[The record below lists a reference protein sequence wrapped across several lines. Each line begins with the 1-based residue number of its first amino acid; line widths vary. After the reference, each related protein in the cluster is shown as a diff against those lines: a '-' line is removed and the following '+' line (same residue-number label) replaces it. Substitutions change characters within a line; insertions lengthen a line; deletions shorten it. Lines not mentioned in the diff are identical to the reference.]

1 MMISDPDRTILT
13 SEGAAHRPLVL
24 SAILKPDANNFG
36 AIRLGLAFA
45 VLVSHAFYFKT
56 GTPKAEPLTAWTGHS
71 LGEHAVQVFFFL
83 SGLLVAQSLAHSRG
97 LADFA
102 KARVLRIFPG
112 LIVCVLLTAFVLGPL
127 FTTLS
132 IWSYFADAGT
142 YAYIVRT
149 VSLST
154 GLAPL
159 PGVFETLPAAGTV
172 NMSVWT
178 LKYEVLCYA
187 LLALAGAAGLVDPR
201 WRKLACVL
209 LAVYLAV
216 VFIEPPKTVEG
227 YTAADNVRYFSLFF
241 GMGVL
246 AYLLRDVLVLDLRIL
261 GCLAVVFAVTL
272 GTPLGELGTALFLGY
287 GALMLAAL
295 PARAPRVYANRYD
308 LSYGVYIYAC
318 PIQQAVVQLVP
329 HWSLADQ
336 ILAASFIVLP
346 LAFLSWVLVERP
358 ALALRRRSAMPAG
371 RFAVRL
377 AGILQARAPH

>member
-1 MMISDPDRTILT
+1 MMSPDPHRTNPET
-13 SEGAAHRPLVL
+13 GGAARRPLLL
-24 SAILKPDANNFG
+24 SEILKPDANNFG
-36 AIRLGLAFA
+36 LIRLGLAFA
-45 VLVSHAFYFKT
+45 VLVSHAFYLKT

-97 LADFA
+97 LVDFA
-102 KARVLRIFPG
+102 TARVLRIFPG
-112 LIVCVLLTAFVLGPL
+112 LIVCVLLTALVLGPV
-127 FTTLS
+127 FTTLGAAT
-132 IWSYFADAGT
+132 YLADPGT
-142 YAYIVRT
+142 YAYIART

-159 PGVFETLPAAGTV
+159 PGVFETLPAASVV

-187 LLALAGAAGLVDPR
+187 LLAMAGVAGLLNPR
-201 WRKLACVL
+201 WRLTASVL

-216 VFIEPPKTVEG
+216 IFIEPPKSVDG

-241 GMGVL
+241 GMGIL
-246 AYLLRDVLVLDLRIL
+246 AYMLRDVLVLDLRIL
-261 GCLAVVFAVTL
+261 ALLAVVFYIAL
-272 GTPLGELGTALFLGY
+272 GTSVGELGTALFLGY

-295 PARAPRVYANRYD
+295 PARMTRAYANRYD

-318 PIQQAVVQLVP
+318 PVQQAVVQLVP

-336 ILAASFIVLP
+336 IFAATVIVMP
-346 LAFLSWVLVERP
+346 LALASWVMVERP
-358 ALALRRRSAMPAG
+358 ALALRRKSAVPAG

-377 AGILQARAPH
+377 AGIRQARGTH